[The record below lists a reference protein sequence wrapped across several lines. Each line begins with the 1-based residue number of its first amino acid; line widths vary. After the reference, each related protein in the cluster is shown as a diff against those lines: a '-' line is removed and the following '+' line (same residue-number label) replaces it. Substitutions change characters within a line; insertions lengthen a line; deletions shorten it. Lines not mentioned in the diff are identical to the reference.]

1 MRWLLLLFM
10 ILPLAPALDE
20 TAIADPRGITFRD
33 RRAEQHWQ
41 ALFEP
46 HPTHALRHLV
56 ALSLLEGDRYDTLLA
71 ARLLYR
77 GAPWTRRGDESGV
90 TASEWRRRCQPLL
103 VATLR
108 ELRLRPDPELER
120 VSIALLGLDG
130 DPELT
135 IGALVDLLGRNAALA
150 KAGALRVAMPGHPEA
165 LPAARIDEARRLAR
179 GLLVEH
185 WGIADADIRPA
196 LIVGLEQGSPR
207 ERNAVLALIERGADD
222 ALIVPVLRR
231 LIAACQTP
239 SPSVADLDGLAL
251 ACDRLLAVR
260 DEALRADLFQVAIAG
275 RRETLSEACAL
286 LARGLASDVPLPTA
300 DLIAAALADS
310 DLHRRHARFSL
321 LVRHAPGALAAHP
334 QIDAAWRQLAVHRT
348 QLSRWNTDE

>member
-1 MRWLLLLFM
+1 MLLLLF
-10 ILPLAPALDE
+10 LPLASALDE
-20 TAIADPRGITFRD
+20 TAIADPHGITFRD

-56 ALSLLEGDRYDTLLA
+56 ALSLLERDRYGTLLA

-103 VATLR
+103 VAALR
-108 ELRLRPDPELER
+108 ELRLLPNPGLQR

-135 IGALVDLLGRNAALA
+135 IGALVDLLNRDAAVA
-150 KAGALRVAMPGHPEA
+150 KAGALRVAIPDHPEA
-165 LPAARIDEARRLAR
+165 LPAARFDEARRLAR

-185 WGIADADIRPA
+185 WGLADPEIRPA
-196 LIVGLEQGSPR
+196 LIVGLERGSPR

-222 ALIVPVLRR
+222 ELIVPVLRR
-231 LIAACQTP
+231 LIAACQADE
-239 SPSVADLDGLAL
+239 PSVADLDGLAL

-260 DEALRADLFQVAIAG
+260 DDALRADLFQVAITS

-286 LARGLASDVPLPTA
+286 LARGLAAEVALPTA
-300 DLIAAALADS
+300 DLIAAALADT

-321 LVRHAPGALAAHP
+321 LVRHAPATLADHP
-334 QIDAAWRQLAVHRT
+334 QIDAAWRQLAAHRT
-348 QLSRWNTDE
+348 LLSRWNADQ